1 MGIVYKIKPEIH
13 EFVLE
18 QKRQDANL
26 SCRGLAF
33 LVKGK
38 FQADISKSS
47 INSILKAAG
56 LSLPVGRRL
65 KERKKRFNMPVLPAL
80 EQDKPKLEI
89 GYKQLPVLEVK
100 AHLPEKDALVSQPAV
115 EDFKKQEAERASL
128 EFQRMKAEE
137 EKARID
143 SEKTVACE
151 EKLAEKLR
159 REEERLAEEK
169 KIQEQAFDAEKE
181 KWAKIAEVER
191 QRREKAME
199 ASALT
204 KSALFELPL
213 SRDTNGIILLKAVDT
228 LVQGSFQTA
237 EVIKKKIDI
246 KIDEVSALTES
257 LFYLSLFKQAG
268 KDTLDRLWSVLGK
281 GLDYVKVEEFIG
293 QLNSAKTIK
302 LDLARAMANV
312 FEEAR
317 GIKVHFIDSTS
328 LYLDAQLHTVWSTPY
343 TPFGFSSNIW
353 SVKSYINE
361 HLLKDQPL
369 ALFMAPGY
377 DMPTKEFF
385 SFIQAFDSDA
395 NSPDLLTLYG
405 NKLEELGN
413 IPLGSIKNRAL
424 IFGLWPW
431 QFVRYR
437 KVRKIGEYKNVHSL
451 ALDREIYIADIEI
464 EISNL
469 SVSRPT
475 VFTGCALKFDLAEKA
490 RLVILGNS
498 LAVNSGIEELADLYF
513 NAWPNLEEGFQDY
526 SRKIELF
533 TYTAN
538 LQRFF
543 SSQPLNAA
551 QHPALSEEPVR
562 ASAQHPALSDRP
574 VRASAQEKATELEGV
589 FENFLKLADM
599 YLRWHFL
606 PAEYEDLS
614 FSAAKERFYDLDAR
628 IDDHPRRTLV
638 TFRPGPGYLF
648 LKDLQYLCRRLNER
662 EIRLFLGKKS
672 WFGIA

>member
-1 MGIVYKIKPEIH
+1 M
-13 EFVLE
+13 
-18 QKRQDANL
+18 
-26 SCRGLAF
+26 LA
-33 LVKGK
+33 
-38 FQADISKSS
+38 
-47 INSILKAAG
+47 
-56 LSLPVGRRL
+56 
-65 KERKKRFNMPVLPAL
+65 
-80 EQDKPKLEI
+80 
-89 GYKQLPVLEVK
+89 
-100 AHLPEKDALVSQPAV
+100 
-115 EDFKKQEAERASL
+115 
-128 EFQRMKAEE
+128 
-137 EKARID
+137 
-143 SEKTVACE
+143 
-151 EKLAEKLR
+151 
-159 REEERLAEEK
+159 
-169 KIQEQAFDAEKE
+169 
-181 KWAKIAEVER
+181 
-191 QRREKAME
+191 
-199 ASALT
+199 
-204 KSALFELPL
+204 
-213 SRDTNGIILLKAVDT
+213 
-228 LVQGSFQTA
+228 QGSFQTA
-237 EVIKKKIDI
+237 EIIKKKIDI
-246 KIDEVSALTES
+246 KIDEASVLTES
-257 LFYLSLFKQAG
+257 LFYLSLFKQAD
-268 KDTLDRLWSVLGK
+268 KNTLDRLWSVLGK
-281 GLDYVKVEEFIG
+281 GLDYLKIEEFIG

-302 LDLARAMANV
+302 LDLARAMANA
-312 FEEAR
+312 FEEVR

-395 NSPDLLTLYG
+395 NRPDLLTLYG

-437 KVRKIGEYKNVHSL
+437 KVRKIGEYRNVRSL

-498 LAVNSGIEELADLYF
+498 LAVNSGIEELANLYF

-551 QHPALSEEPVR
+551 Q
-562 ASAQHPALSDRP
+562 
-574 VRASAQEKATELEGV
+574 EKAIELEGV
-589 FENFLKLADM
+589 FANFLKLADM

-606 PAEYEDLS
+606 PSEYENLD
-614 FSAAKERFYDLDAR
+614 FSVAKERFYDLDAR
-628 IDDHPRRTLV
+628 IDDHPRGTLV
-638 TFRPGPGYLF
+638 TFRPGQGYLF

-672 WFGIA
+672 WFSVA

>member
-26 SCRGLAF
+26 SCRGLAS

-38 FQADISKSS
+38 FQANISKSS
-47 INSILKAAG
+47 INSILKASG

-65 KERKKRFNMPVLPAL
+65 KEKKKRFNMPVLPAL

-89 GYKQLPVLEVK
+89 SYKQPPALEAK
-100 AHLPEKDALVSQPAV
+100 AHLPEKEALVSQPVV

-143 SEKTVACE
+143 LEKAKAEE

-159 REEERLAEEK
+159 QEEERLAEEK
-169 KIQEQAFDAEKE
+169 KIQEQAFEAEKE

-191 QRREKAME
+191 QRREKAIEE
-199 ASALT
+199 AGALSGVSEKQQEPLT
-204 KSALFELPL
+204 KSAFFELPL
-213 SRDTNGIILLKAVDT
+213 SRDTNGVILLKAVDT

-257 LFYLSLFKQAG
+257 LFYLPLFKQAG

-281 GLDYVKVEEFIG
+281 GLDYVRIEEFIG

-302 LDLARAMANV
+302 LDLAKAMTNV
-312 FEEAR
+312 FEEVR

-343 TPFGFSSNIW
+343 TPFGFSSNMW
-353 SVKSYINE
+353 SVKSYING

-413 IPLGSIKNRAL
+413 IPLGSIKNRTL

-469 SVSRPT
+469 SASRPA
-475 VFTGCALKFDLAEKA
+475 VFTGCVLKFDLAEKA

-498 LAVNSGIEELADLYF
+498 LAVNNGIEELANLYF
-513 NAWPNLEEGFQDY
+513 SAWPNLEEGFQDY

-543 SSQPLNAA
+543 SSQPFNA
-551 QHPALSEEPVR
+551 
-562 ASAQHPALSDRP
+562 
-574 VRASAQEKATELEGV
+574 AQEKATEMEGV
-589 FENFLKLADM
+589 FANFLKLADM

-606 PAEYEDLS
+606 PSEYENLD

-628 IDDHPRRTLV
+628 IDDHPRGTLV

-672 WFGIA
+672 WFAIA